1 MLRFLTAGESHGKG
15 LVVVLEGMVAGLGLS
30 EDFINRQLRRRQWG
44 YGRGERMKIEKDEAE
59 IISGV
64 RHGKTMGSPISLL
77 IKNRDW
83 ENWKESMSI
92 SPVEGNIEPLT
103 RLRPG
108 HADLPGTIKY
118 HHRDIRPVLE
128 RASARETVARVAAG
142 AIAERFLE
150 EFGISISSYTLA
162 VGCHRI
168 ESPVKVDWEKL
179 DSSLLRC
186 PDREIEKAMVAEID
200 SAMEAGDTL
209 GGIFQVI
216 ATGVPIGLGSHTHWD
231 RRLSGRLSQ
240 AVMSINAVKG
250 VEIGDGFDI
259 AVVNGSEAHDVIKSP
274 SESGGSWGHR
284 TNHAGGL
291 EGGISNGE
299 EITIRCA
306 VKPIATMKKPLP
318 SVDLITGKVIDA
330 HYERSDV
337 CIVPAAGV
345 IGEAMV
351 ALVLADAVL
360 EKFGGDNLVESLHHY
375 QGYLNM
381 VSLMTPGEK

>member
-15 LVVVLEGMVAGLGLS
+15 LVIILEGMVAGLSLS
-30 EDFINRQLRRRQWG
+30 EDYINRQLRRRQWG

-64 RHGKTMGSPISLL
+64 RHGKTMGSPISLTV
-77 IKNRDW
+77 KNRDW
-83 ENWKESMSI
+83 ENWKDAMSV
-92 SPVEGNIEPLT
+92 SPVEANVEPLT

-118 HHRDIRPVLE
+118 HLNDIRPVLE

-150 EFGISISSYTLA
+150 EFGVRVHSYTLA
-162 VGCHRI
+162 VGHHRI
-168 ESPVKVDWEKL
+168 VGPEKVDWEAL
-179 DSSLLRC
+179 DNSPLRC
-186 PDREIEKAMVAEID
+186 PDDEVEKAMVAEID
-200 SAMEAGDTL
+200 SAREAGDSL
-209 GGIFQVI
+209 GGIFEVI
-216 ATGVPIGLGSHTHWD
+216 VTGVPIGLGSHTHWD
-231 RRLSGRLSQ
+231 RRLSGKLAQ

-259 AVVNGSEAHDVIKSP
+259 ARVNGSEAHDVIKPP
-274 SESGGSWGHR
+274 SECNGSWGHR

-299 EITIRCA
+299 AIVIRCA
-306 VKPIATMKKPLP
+306 VKPISTMKKPLP
-318 SVDLITGKVIDA
+318 SVDLVTGKVIEA

-351 ALVLADAVL
+351 ALVLADAML
-360 EKFGGDNLVESLHHY
+360 EKFGGDNLVETLHHY

-381 VSLMTPGEK
+381 VSLMTPGTK